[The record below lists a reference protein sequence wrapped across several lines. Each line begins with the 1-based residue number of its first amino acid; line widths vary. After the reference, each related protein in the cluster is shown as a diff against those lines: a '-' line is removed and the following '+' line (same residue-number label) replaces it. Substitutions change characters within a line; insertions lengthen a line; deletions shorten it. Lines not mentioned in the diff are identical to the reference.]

1 MAQSSDRKRNVAV
14 VGATGA
20 VGTVMLQILSHRAD
34 IWGEIRLIASPRS
47 VGRKLAVTIRPPG
60 GRGITLKPTV
70 LEVEPGISLRWLGRL
85 GVPRIFDGE
94 HSFKLEPI
102 DGGRC
107 TRFVH
112 GERFRGVL
120 VPFVGSLLRRTEAG
134 FVAMNEALRDRV
146 ATRASRSS

>member
-1 MAQSSDRKRNVAV
+1 MREIVTTIDIDAPPAEVWAVLEDTAAYPDWNPFVVA
-14 VGATGA
+14 
-20 VGTVMLQILSHRAD
+20 LE
-34 IWGEIRLIASPRS
+34 GELAA
-47 VGRKLAVTIRPPG
+47 GRKLAVTIRPPG

-94 HSFKLEPI
+94 HSFTLEPI
-102 DGGRC
+102 DGGRR

>member
-1 MAQSSDRKRNVAV
+1 MREIVTTIDIDAPPAEVWAVLADTAAYPDWNPFVVA
-14 VGATGA
+14 
-20 VGTVMLQILSHRAD
+20 LE
-34 IWGEIRLIASPRS
+34 GELA

-94 HSFKLEPI
+94 HSFTLEPI
-102 DGGRC
+102 DGGRR

>member
-1 MAQSSDRKRNVAV
+1 MREIVTTIDIDAPPAEVWAVLADTAAYPDWNPFVVA
-14 VGATGA
+14 
-20 VGTVMLQILSHRAD
+20 LE
-34 IWGEIRLIASPRS
+34 GELA